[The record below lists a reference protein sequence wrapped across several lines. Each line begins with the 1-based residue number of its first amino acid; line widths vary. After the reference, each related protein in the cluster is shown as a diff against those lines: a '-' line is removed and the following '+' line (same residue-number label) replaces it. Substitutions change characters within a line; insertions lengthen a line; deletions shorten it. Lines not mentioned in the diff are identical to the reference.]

1 MNTDETQISK
11 MTLNQKLDWLIDQW
25 CERRALLPLKLLLR
39 AYPSIL
45 VHSDQIGDLL
55 EALRDVKGL
64 SRNELT
70 PKELECVIS
79 VINESEDSLKRQIT

>member
-1 MNTDETQISK
+1 MDTDETQISK

-25 CERRALLPLKLLLR
+25 CERRAIRPLKFLLR
-39 AYPSIL
+39 TYPGVL
-45 VHSDQIGDLL
+45 VHSDQIHDLL

-70 PKELECVIS
+70 QKELECVIS
-79 VINESEDSLKRQIT
+79 AINELEDSLKR

>member
-1 MNTDETQISK
+1 

-25 CERRALLPLKLLLR
+25 CERRALRPLRFLLR
-39 AYPSIL
+39 AYPSVL
-45 VHSDQIGDLL
+45 VHTDQIGDLL

-70 PKELECVIS
+70 QKELECVIS
-79 VINESEDSLKRQIT
+79 AINEVEDSLKRQIS